1 MLFKVSFF
9 KQYFCGEEQQYTTSA
24 FVFFLK
30 ILDLKNKKIINFNY
44 LMIELMKT
52 RLLIVLAFSQYGLVC
67 KYGIS
72 IFVFQIE
79 DNRFLLDLSE
89 IETKHKNGTVEGRN
103 HIRQMHREK
112 LKKRNSELAGEKKR
126 VK

>member
-1 MLFKVSFF
+1 
-9 KQYFCGEEQQYTTSA
+9 
-24 FVFFLK
+24 
-30 ILDLKNKKIINFNY
+30 
-44 LMIELMKT
+44 MIELMKT

-79 DNRFLLDLSE
+79 GNWFLLDLSE

-103 HIRQMHREK
+103 HICQMYREK
-112 LKKRNSELAGEKKR
+112 LKKRNSELADEKKR